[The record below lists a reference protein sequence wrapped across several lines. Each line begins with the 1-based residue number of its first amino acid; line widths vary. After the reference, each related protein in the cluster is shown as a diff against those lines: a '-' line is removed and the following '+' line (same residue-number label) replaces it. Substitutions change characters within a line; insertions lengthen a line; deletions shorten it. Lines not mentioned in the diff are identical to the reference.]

1 MGYQIAI
8 DGPASSGKSTI
19 AKLVAKKMNLTYI
32 NTGSMYRA
40 ICYYIIKNELDL
52 NNPTL
57 DEELKKVE
65 IDLDEDLVY
74 LNGEEVS
81 EIIRGHNVSNFV
93 SEVAAIG
100 FIREI
105 LVEQQREIASKKD
118 VVMDGRDIGTV
129 VLKDAKLKIF
139 MIADVNERAKRRYKD
154 NLEKGIPTDYDRLVE
169 EIKNRDHFDANRE
182 IAPLKKAVD
191 AIEVDTTE
199 MTINEVVDYILSKID
214 K

>member
-57 DEELKKVE
+57 EADLKKVE

-93 SEVAAIG
+93 SEVAAVG